1 VSLTTI
7 TCIHLT
13 YNSSLQI
20 NLGPLQPGMDGM
32 TKMPTPF
39 TPNPR
44 CARRDLTTFAST
56 SWLTFTNLHNI
67 TLGPASHSIA
77 YFQDEL
83 QGRPQDGILGLHGA
97 GHYAI
102 NGDGGDFY
110 SSPNDP
116 AFYLHHAM
124 LDQVW
129 WIWQALYPE
138 KAKDV
143 AGTVTYNNKPPSRNA
158 TTEDWIESNYL
169 GVENVRMGDV
179 LDTMGGSPLC
189 YVYV

>member
-1 VSLTTI
+1 M
-7 TCIHLT
+7 T
-13 YNSSLQI
+13 YMNTDNTSLQI

-32 TKMPTPF
+32 TKVATPF

-44 CARRDLTTFAST
+44 CARRDLTTYAST
-56 SWLTFTNLHNI
+56 SWLTNTNLHNI
-67 TLGPASHSIA
+67 TLGPASGSIA
-77 YFQDEL
+77 LFQDEL
-83 QGRPQDGILGLHGA
+83 QGRPKDGILGLHGA

-116 AFYLHHAM
+116 AFYLHHTM

-138 KAKDV
+138 KARDV
-143 AGTVTYNNKPPSRNA
+143 AGTVTYNNNPPSRNA
-158 TTEDWIESNYL
+158 TVEDVLEMYYL
-169 GVENVRMGDV
+169 GVENLKMADV
-179 LDTMGGSPLC
+179 MDTLGGSPLC
-189 YVYV
+189 YIYV